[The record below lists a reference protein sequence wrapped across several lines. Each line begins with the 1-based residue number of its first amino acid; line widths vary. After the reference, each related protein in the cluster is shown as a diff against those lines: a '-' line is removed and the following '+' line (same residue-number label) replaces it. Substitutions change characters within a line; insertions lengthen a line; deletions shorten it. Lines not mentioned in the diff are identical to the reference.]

1 MNEFYDKIPKNVLDK
16 LPVQSFEGEIFFIS
30 DEKSL
35 NEIIHYLQKNDVLG
49 FDTETRP
56 AFKKGIIYNVSLLQ
70 LATSDK
76 AFLFKLDKLGLP
88 NKLVQILE
96 NKNIVKVGVAV
107 RDDLKALRKIRK
119 FTPNAFIELQSFSDE
134 FGIEDNG
141 LKKLTA
147 NLLNFRIS
155 KGARLT
161 NWSNEVY
168 TEVQLKYAATDA
180 WVSYLIYEKLLSLN
194 GNFKIKK
201 NTDI

>member
-1 MNEFYDKIPKNVLDK
+1 MNEFYDKIPKDVLNE
-16 LPVQSFEGEIFFIS
+16 LPVQSFEGEIFCVT
-30 DEKSL
+30 DKESL
-35 NEIIHYLQKNDVLG
+35 DKIFPLLLKTSILG

-56 AFKKGIIYNVSLLQ
+56 AFKKGVTYDVSLLQ

-88 NKLVQILE
+88 TKLIQILE
-96 NKNIVKVGVAV
+96 NKNIAKVGVAV
-107 RDDLKALRKIRK
+107 HDDLKALRKIKK
-119 FTPNAFIELQSFSDE
+119 FTPGAFVELQSFSDDY
-134 FGIEDNG
+134 GIEDNG

-180 WVSYLIYEKLLSLN
+180 WVSYLIYKKLLSLN